1 MNKVTA
7 EGQNVEEA
15 VKNGLSALGISQD
28 KAIVRVVDEGKRGF
42 LGLWKSRPAVV
53 EIEKVIDPIEEAAHF
68 LKAVASEMGIHVH
81 IEISQKG
88 KQHEFQLS
96 GENMGVLIGKR
107 GQTLNALELLTQLV
121 VNRYAKEYLT
131 ITLDPE
137 GYKERRREALE
148 KLAKKLAAQVS
159 KTSQKVVLEPMPP
172 HERKIIHQTLKHH
185 PLVKTSSI
193 EEGAKRQVV
202 LEPIIR

>member
-15 VKNGLSALGISQD
+15 VKSGLNALGISREQ
-28 KAIVRVVDEGKRGF
+28 AIVRIVDEGKRGF

-53 EIEKVIDPIEEAAHF
+53 EIEKVIDPVEEAAHF
-68 LKAVASEMGIHVH
+68 LKAVASEMGVHVH
-81 IEISQKG
+81 MEISQTG
-88 KQHEFQLS
+88 KQHHFHLS
-96 GENMGVLIGKR
+96 GDNMGILIGKR
-107 GQTLNALELLTQLV
+107 GQTINALQLLTQLV
-121 VNRYAKEYLT
+121 ANRYSNQYLT

-137 GYKERRREALE
+137 GYKERRKETLE
-148 KLAKKLAAQVS
+148 NLAKKLAIQVS
-159 KTSQKVVLEPMPP
+159 KTSEKVVLEPMPSY
-172 HERKIIHQTLKHH
+172 ERKIIHQTLKNH

-193 EEGAKRQVV
+193 GEGPKRKVV

>member
-15 VKNGLSALGISQD
+15 VKNGLSTLGISRD
-28 KAIVRVVDEGKRGF
+28 EAMIRVVDEGKRGF

-53 EIEKVIDPIEEAAHF
+53 EIEKVIDPVEEAAHF
-68 LKAVASEMGIHVH
+68 LKAVASEMGVHVH

-88 KQHEFQLS
+88 KQHEFHLS
-96 GENMGVLIGKR
+96 GENMGILIGKR
-107 GQTLNALELLTQLV
+107 GQTTNALELLTQLV
-121 VNRYAKEYLT
+121 ANRYSNEYLT

-137 GYKERRREALE
+137 GYKDRRRETLE
-148 KLAKKLAAQVS
+148 SLAKKLAAQVS
-159 KTSQKVVLEPMPP
+159 KTSEKVILEPMPA
-172 HERKIIHQTLKHH
+172 HERKIIHQTLKNH

-193 EEGAKRQVV
+193 GEGAKRKVV